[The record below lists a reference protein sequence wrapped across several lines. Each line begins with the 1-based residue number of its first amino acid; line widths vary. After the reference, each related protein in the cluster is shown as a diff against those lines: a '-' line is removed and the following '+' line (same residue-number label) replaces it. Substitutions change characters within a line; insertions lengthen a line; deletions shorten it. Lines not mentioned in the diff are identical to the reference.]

1 MEQPSQAEKD
11 ALEKANEAADASQAA
26 WDELNA
32 IENATVQDIEKWIAA
47 RDRAHVVQDYYIA
60 LIRHRKFREPYPRP
74 L

>member
-1 MEQPSQAEKD
+1 MKQLPQAVQD
-11 ALEKANEAADASQAA
+11 ALEKANEAAEANQAA

-32 IENATVQDIEKWIAA
+32 IDNATVDDIEKWIAA

-60 LIRHRKFREPYPRP
+60 LLRHVQLGEPYPSP